1 MHFTENS
8 RRSRDNNVRWWF
20 SDISQRKRHCNNGNN
35 KNETLKKLFEWTS
48 KNEMEVNLE
57 KTKYQLFTM
66 RNNLQRPKLFYNN
79 LKVKETTCQRYLGVI
94 LDQRL
99 TFRPHINEVCE
110 KSSNRLKILKRLTG
124 TTWGTS
130 MDTLKL
136 TYTTYI
142 LPVLCFGGELLICA
156 SKTNCNKLDVIQ
168 NQALR
173 IITGGTKSTP
183 IIAMEMISDIQP
195 LEYKRHTDSLKMYER
210 ILRTPNSIWKNYNC
224 VENRLK
230 SKISFVHR
238 IQTLYED
245 YSLQRNEK
253 VRRFCFGKKLGR
265 IKRFAE
271 TKKYI
276 QNTISKALK
285 LKQQNNS
292 TGKTWQD
299 IGPSSIKSVNRKVY
313 VSSLVVRKP
322 KQL

>member
-1 MHFTENS
+1 
-8 RRSRDNNVRWWF
+8 
-20 SDISQRKRHCNNGNN
+20 
-35 KNETLKKLFEWTS
+35 
-48 KNEMEVNLE
+48 
-57 KTKYQLFTM
+57 
-66 RNNLQRPKLFYNN
+66 
-79 LKVKETTCQRYLGVI
+79 
-94 LDQRL
+94 
-99 TFRPHINEVCE
+99 
-110 KSSNRLKILKRLTG
+110 
-124 TTWGTS
+124 

-136 TYTTYI
+136 IYTTYI
-142 LPVLCFGGELLICA
+142 LPVLCFGEELLICA

-183 IIAMEMISDIQP
+183 IMAMEMISDIQP
-195 LEYKRHTDSLKMYER
+195 LEYKRHTASLKMYER

-271 TKKYI
+271 TKKCI

-285 LKQQNNS
+285 LKQQNDS

-313 VSSLVVRKP
+313 VANFRRLTGHDLLYKHLTRIGVKSSPICILCNKSEQTSNHLLSCENLSNFRRTIENINDEEQFATIYWHVRNI
-322 KQL
+322 Q